1 MLYQQRQIRQAA
13 FRRYDEDDGY
23 SGTNFNR
30 PGFQRM
36 LADIKAGR
44 IKRVIVKD
52 MGRFGRDYLQVG
64 MYTDVV
70 FPEFGVYFIA
80 VNDG

>member
-1 MLYQQRQIRQAA
+1 
-13 FRRYDEDDGY
+13 
-23 SGTNFNR
+23 
-30 PGFQRM
+30 M

-52 MGRFGRDYLQVG
+52 MSGFGGDYLQVG

-70 FPEFGVYFIA
+70 FPEFGVHFIA